1 MSKEATIQARVSWAK
16 TAEDC
21 FIAMQNL
28 ASMGETLDA
37 TKIQLISRERLG
49 ELVNHLQSQ
58 TRGAHASANQVVAA
72 CDDILVG
79 RVRCKPQPLI
89 RLGQGDFTRDVFEED
104 LIRDRVRKQAG
115 KTWISRLLGV
125 VR

>member
-1 MSKEATIQARVSWAK
+1 
-16 TAEDC
+16 
-21 FIAMQNL
+21 
-28 ASMGETLDA
+28 MGETLDA
-37 TKIQLISRERLG
+37 TKIQLIARDRLG
-49 ELVNHLQSQ
+49 DLVAVLQGR
-58 TRGAHASANQVVAA
+58 TRGGHASAQQVVSA

-79 RVRCKPQPLI
+79 RARVKPQPLI

-125 VR
+125 AR